1 MRAPSLATLFAAVI
15 CQVALVSQPLAAPPE
30 GKGKSSQS
38 SQGGGNGNGKSKN
51 QGNGNGKNNGQSNGS
66 HSNKSSNSKG
76 GNNGKGGHGGG
87 DSDVNVSLSYAGI
100 TVSTARGYAVD
111 YGATRY
117 TALPPGIRKNLA
129 RGKPL
134 PPGIAKKMVPG
145 PMLAHLPVHPGY
157 EWQVAGT
164 DLILVAIGTAIIADV
179 LFDVFD

>member
-1 MRAPSLATLFAAVI
+1 MRTSSLATLIVAAI

-30 GKGKSSQS
+30 GKGKPAQS
-38 SQGGGNGNGKSKN
+38 SQGGGNGNSKN
-51 QGNGNGKNNGQSNGS
+51 QGNGNGKNKGQSNDS
-66 HSNKSSNSKG
+66 HSNKSSGSKG

-87 DSDVNVSLSYAGI
+87 RDSDVNVSLSYAGI
-100 TVSTARGYAVD
+100 TVSTARGYAVE

-117 TALPPGIRKNLA
+117 SALPPGIRKNLA